1 VIAVRCIHNLI
12 VFCVELKIIA
22 LTIPSRLG
30 FSTSGYEEHTW
41 TEDYFDSHVL
51 SQPRVI
57 CAKSKVA
64 ELCGLHMK
72 IYFHEYAHQE
82 HVHRLHA
89 PPTVGIT
96 DEEKEMWPRNI
107 INKGATLLVFDPCSG
122 FCDYRILGKAYVVV
136 DGGDYPLSNHQ
147 VWGLQE
153 LISEAR
159 DIYHCDPE
167 HNQRGYHELLRFV
180 REYRHQNYG
189 PLTIYTPRV
198 VSWMIGDPSE
208 TWSTKTTY
216 NPEDHIHHNHHQSK
230 SDKTLYRHM
239 DHSYGKYGRVRFVAR
254 PVDEELLV
262 GNTDPVKQNDIQ
274 SSGRRIP
281 NIFTACHVLD

>member
-1 VIAVRCIHNLI
+1 MFVVVVDTRGMH
-12 VFCVELKIIA
+12 
-22 LTIPSRLG
+22 
-30 FSTSGYEEHTW
+30 TSSIDAYEEHTW

-64 ELCGLHMK
+64 DLCGLQMR
-72 IYFHEYAHQE
+72 IYFHEYAHHE
-82 HVHRLHA
+82 HIHKLHA
-89 PPTVGIT
+89 APTEGIT

-107 INKGATLLVFDPCSG
+107 INKGATLLVFDPRTG

-167 HNQRGYHELLRFV
+167 HTQRGYQELLRFV
-180 REYRHQNYG
+180 KEYRQQNYG

-198 VSWMIGDPSE
+198 IPWTEGEHSD
-208 TWSTKTTY
+208 TWSTKTAY
-216 NPEDHIHHNHHQSK
+216 IPEDHIHHHHHNCPDR
-230 SDKTLYRHM
+230 SDTTVYRHM
-239 DHSYGKYGRVRFVAR
+239 DHSYGKYGRVRC
-254 PVDEELLV
+254 
-262 GNTDPVKQNDIQ
+262 NVKQVDDELQLENTISAKQNGIQ
-274 SSGRRIP
+274 TSSRRVP
-281 NIFTACHVLD
+281 DLFSACHVLD